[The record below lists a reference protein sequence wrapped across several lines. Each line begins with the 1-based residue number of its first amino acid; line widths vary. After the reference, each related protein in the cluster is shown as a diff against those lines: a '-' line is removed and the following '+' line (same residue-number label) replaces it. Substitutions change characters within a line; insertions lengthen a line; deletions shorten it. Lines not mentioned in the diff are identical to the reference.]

1 MKKISSPSIVRSFF
15 TRDSSTKLLAAT
27 TLATLLVACSST
39 PQPDWK
45 ANTKD
50 ALDRASAA
58 YLKGDM
64 RTATQEFQFAHAEV
78 ARTGRADL
86 VARVVL
92 TECAV
97 HIASL
102 DINDCVAFNALR
114 QDAGDAERAYAD
126 YLSGQ
131 ISTTAITLLPNQHR
145 KIAAAQSDAAAN
157 AALKEISDPIAQL
170 VAAGVLLRSRRASPT
185 TLTIATQTASA
196 QGWRRPLLA
205 WLGAQKQL
213 AEQRGDAQ
221 QVQALQRRLQLIQDP
236 VKSTIMPNNSIVK

>member
-1 MKKISSPSIVRSFF
+1 MKQILSSGTLRSIITQRFF
-15 TRDSSTKLLAAT
+15 MKLFAT
-27 TLATLLVACSST
+27 TALATLLVACSST

-45 ANTKD
+45 ANAKD

-58 YLKGDM
+58 YLKGDTRIAM
-64 RTATQEFQFAHAEV
+64 QEFLFAHAEV

-92 TECAV
+92 TECAL

-102 DINDCVAFNALR
+102 DITDCDAFSPLR
-114 QDAGDAERAYAD
+114 QDTSDAERAYAD
-126 YLSGQ
+126 YLSGKIASAT
-131 ISTTAITLLPNQHR
+131 ISLLPSQHR
-145 KIAAAQSDAAAN
+145 KVAAAQTDDAAN
-157 AALKEISDPIAQL
+157 VALQEIDDPIAQL
-170 VAAGVLLRSRRASPT
+170 VAAGVLLRSHRASPSVLST
-185 TLTIATQTASA
+185 AIATASA

-221 QVQALQRRLQLIQDP
+221 QVQALKRRVQLIQDP
-236 VKSTIMPNNSIVK
+236 NKPAIIGN